1 MCSCKAAVKQQAFG
15 ITAAPSHC
23 SSIFSRAWAATEE
36 LKKCYYFVNCCPSQK
51 DESIRLV
58 QLSDT
63 SLAVDTRYLGQ
74 SLQRGTVTNL
84 HSLQHAA
91 TQGFSEPGFSS
102 QSPQQIYLP
111 LIYLSPSETGI
122 KLSYHLTAQLPPNEP
137 CSLKKRGKHL
147 FSVFWK
153 SKRAPSTW
161 FPPSTPWLCQSNP
174 KRLAEPNSTKQYL
187 GELLLI
193 HSVIQASIGSL
204 RALVGT

>member
-1 MCSCKAAVKQQAFG
+1 MCSCKAAVKQQVFG

-36 LKKCYYFVNCCPSQK
+36 LKQCYYFVNCCPSQK
-51 DESIRLV
+51 DESIRLI

-102 QSPQQIYLP
+102 QSPQQIYLS
-111 LIYLSPSETGI
+111 LIYLSLSETGI
-122 KLSYHLTAQLPPNEP
+122 KLSCHLTAQLPPVVWKNAGSV
-137 CSLKKRGKHL
+137 CFL
-147 FSVFWK
+147 FSENPNELHRLG
-153 SKRAPSTW
+153 S
-161 FPPSTPWLCQSNP
+161 PPARHGCAKAIPRDWQSLTPLSNT
-174 KRLAEPNSTKQYL
+174 RVNFC
-187 GELLLI
+187 
-193 HSVIQASIGSL
+193 
-204 RALVGT
+204 